1 MEELQTQLIAE
12 QFNHLKDNI
21 EARFHKIE
29 SQQAHD
35 VALNAEKLAQIQ
47 RQLEQIQ
54 TLLDDHEKRIR
65 NMADA
70 VIAQRS
76 STTIMQAV
84 QVALTIIASAI
95 AAYLGG
101 KR

>member
-1 MEELQTQLIAE
+1 MDELHAQLIAE
-12 QFNHLKDNI
+12 QFNRLKDNI

-29 SQQAHD
+29 RQQAHTVD
-35 VALNAEKLAQIQ
+35 LNAEKLAQIHN
-47 RQLEQIQ
+47 QLDQIQ
-54 TLLDDHEKRIR
+54 KMLDDHEERIR
-65 NMADA
+65 TVDDA

-76 STTIMQAV
+76 SSTIMQAV

-101 KR
+101 K

>member
-1 MEELQTQLIAE
+1 MDELQAQLIAE
-12 QFNHLKDNI
+12 QFNRLKDNI

-29 SQQAHD
+29 RQQSHEVD
-35 VALNAEKLAQIQ
+35 LNAEKLAQIHN
-47 RQLEQIQ
+47 QLDQIQ
-54 TLLDDHEKRIR
+54 KMLDDHEERIR
-65 NMADA
+65 TVDDA

-101 KR
+101 K

>member
-1 MEELQTQLIAE
+1 
-12 QFNHLKDNI
+12 
-21 EARFHKIE
+21 
-29 SQQAHD
+29 
-35 VALNAEKLAQIQ
+35 VALNTEKLAQIHSE
-47 RQLEQIQ
+47 LLQIHKM
-54 TLLDDHEKRIR
+54 LDDHEERIR
-65 NMADA
+65 TVDDA

-101 KR
+101 K

>member
-1 MEELQTQLIAE
+1 MEALQTQLIAE
-12 QFNHLKDNI
+12 QFNRLKDNI

-29 SQQAHD
+29 RQQVHNVD
-35 VALNAEKLAQIQ
+35 LNAEKLAQIQ
-47 RQLEQIQ
+47 HQLSQIQ
-54 TLLDDHEKRIR
+54 KALDDHENRIR
-65 NMADA
+65 TVDDA

-76 STTIMQAV
+76 ATTIMQAV

-101 KR
+101 K

>member
-1 MEELQTQLIAE
+1 MDELQAQLIAE
-12 QFNHLKDNI
+12 QFNRLKDNI

-29 SQQAHD
+29 RQQSHD
-35 VALNAEKLAQIQ
+35 VAINAEKLAQIQ
-47 RQLEQIQ
+47 HQLTQIQ
-54 TLLDDHEKRIR
+54 KTLDDHESRIR
-65 NMADA
+65 TVDDA

-76 STTIMQAV
+76 AATIMQAV

-101 KR
+101 K

>member
-1 MEELQTQLIAE
+1 MEELQAQLIAE
-12 QFNHLKDNI
+12 QFNRLKDNI

-29 SQQAHD
+29 RQQAHD
-35 VALNAEKLAQIQ
+35 VDLNTEKLAQIHS
-47 RQLEQIQ
+47 QLVQIQ
-54 TLLDDHEKRIR
+54 KMLDDHEERIR
-65 NMADA
+65 TVDDA

-76 STTIMQAV
+76 SATIMQAG

-101 KR
+101 K

>member
-1 MEELQTQLIAE
+1 MEELHAQLIAE
-12 QFNHLKDNI
+12 QFNRLKDNI

-29 SQQAHD
+29 RQQVHD
-35 VALNAEKLAQIQ
+35 VDLNAEKLSQIHNQLVQIQ
-47 RQLEQIQ
+47 KM
-54 TLLDDHEKRIR
+54 LDDHEERIR
-65 NMADA
+65 TVDDA

-101 KR
+101 K

>member
-1 MEELQTQLIAE
+1 MDELQAQLIAE
-12 QFNHLKDNI
+12 QFNRLKDNI

-29 SQQAHD
+29 HQQSHD
-35 VALNAEKLAQIQ
+35 VAINSEKLAQIQ
-47 RQLEQIQ
+47 HQLAQIQ
-54 TLLDDHEKRIR
+54 KTLDDHENRIR
-65 NMADA
+65 TVDDA

-76 STTIMQAV
+76 AATIMQAV

-101 KR
+101 K

>member
-1 MEELQTQLIAE
+1 MDELQAQLIAE
-12 QFNHLKDNI
+12 QFNRLKDNI
-21 EARFHKIE
+21 EARFQKIE
-29 SQQAHD
+29 RQQSHQAD
-35 VALNAEKLAQIQ
+35 LSTEKLAQIHT
-47 RQLEQIQ
+47 QLNQIQ
-54 TLLDDHEKRIR
+54 KILDDHENRIR
-65 NMADA
+65 TVDDA

-101 KR
+101 K

>member
-1 MEELQTQLIAE
+1 MEELHAQLIAE
-12 QFNHLKDNI
+12 QFNRLKDNI

-29 SQQAHD
+29 RQQVHD
-35 VALNAEKLAQIQ
+35 VDLNAEKLSQIHNQLVQIQ
-47 RQLEQIQ
+47 KM
-54 TLLDDHEKRIR
+54 LDDHEERIR
-65 NMADA
+65 TVDDA

-76 STTIMQAV
+76 SATIIQAG

-101 KR
+101 K

>member
-1 MEELQTQLIAE
+1 MDELQAQLIAE
-12 QFNHLKDNI
+12 QFNRLKDNI

-29 SQQAHD
+29 RQQAHAVD
-35 VALNAEKLAQIQ
+35 LNAEKLAQIHS
-47 RQLEQIQ
+47 QLNQIQ
-54 TLLDDHEKRIR
+54 KMLDDHEERIR
-65 NMADA
+65 TMDDA

-76 STTIMQAV
+76 STTIMQAG

-101 KR
+101 K

>member
-1 MEELQTQLIAE
+1 MEELQAQLIAE
-12 QFNHLKDNI
+12 QFNRLKDNI

-29 SQQAHD
+29 RQQAHD
-35 VALNAEKLAQIQ
+35 VDLNAEKLAHTHSQLVQIQ
-47 RQLEQIQ
+47 KM
-54 TLLDDHEKRIR
+54 LDDHEERIR
-65 NMADA
+65 TMDDA

-76 STTIMQAV
+76 SATIMQAG

-101 KR
+101 K

>member
-1 MEELQTQLIAE
+1 MDELQAQLIAE
-12 QFNHLKDNI
+12 QFNRLKDNI

-29 SQQAHD
+29 RQQLHD
-35 VALNAEKLAQIQ
+35 VAINAEKLAQLQ
-47 RQLEQIQ
+47 HQLKQIQ
-54 TLLDDHEKRIR
+54 KTLDDHENRIR
-65 NMADA
+65 TVDDA

-76 STTIMQAV
+76 AATIMQAV

-101 KR
+101 K

>member
-1 MEELQTQLIAE
+1 MDDLQAQLIAE
-12 QFNHLKDNI
+12 QFNRLKDNI

-29 SQQAHD
+29 RQQSHD
-35 VALNAEKLAQIQ
+35 VAINAEKLTQLQHQLTQIQ
-47 RQLEQIQ
+47 K
-54 TLLDDHEKRIR
+54 TLDDHENRIR
-65 NMADA
+65 TVDDA

-76 STTIMQAV
+76 ATTIMQAL

-101 KR
+101 K

>member
-1 MEELQTQLIAE
+1 MDELHAQLIAE
-12 QFNHLKDNI
+12 QFNRLKDNI

-29 SQQAHD
+29 RQQAYTVD
-35 VALNAEKLAQIQ
+35 LNAEKLAQIHN
-47 RQLEQIQ
+47 QLDQIQ
-54 TLLDDHEKRIR
+54 KMLDDHEERIR
-65 NMADA
+65 TMDDA

-76 STTIMQAV
+76 SSTIMQAV

-101 KR
+101 K